1 MLSVP
6 LCISETLLDAT
17 HSTLSIFVL
26 LKVMSSYNSNDF
38 AFDCDLLP
46 QFSDS
51 GMSDSIP
58 DEDRALLESSDE
70 STGGSLSSTSFPPS
84 SITSVPDSLD
94 SATSGGSLSSS
105 SSLPSSITSVPDS
118 LDSATSGG
126 SLSSSSSPPL
136 RLPACQIRWIP
147 LRQGDRCPQRRRLP
161 PCQIRWTPAMMR
173 SWRKTTRGSVRQP
186 FDSRCPVSQS
196 FALLRM
202 TLPSSR
208 WRSRHRVS
216 PLLTLLPLRALLRAL
231 HSDDAYDS
239 IINMQLQCMRGTP
252 TWCRCAPGGPAV
264 RNSLHPQAG
273 DEDSRYSNRK
283 GHLHPGQGRI
293 RRGRASRAP
302 THQPRGVRGA

>member
-1 MLSVP
+1 M
-6 LCISETLLDAT
+6 TLLSTAT
-17 HSTLSIFVL
+17 
-26 LKVMSSYNSNDF
+26 
-38 AFDCDLLP
+38 CC
-46 QFSDS
+46 
-51 GMSDSIP
+51 
-58 DEDRALLESSDE
+58 
-70 STGGSLSSTSFPPS
+70 LSSPIRECPTAFLMKTGRCWSLQTSPRGDRCPQRRFPPLRLPACQ
-84 SITSVPDSLD
+84 IRWIPLRRGVRCRHLR
-94 SATSGGSLSSS
+94 LS
-105 SSLPSSITSVPDS
+105 
-118 LDSATSGG
+118 
-126 SLSSSSSPPL
+126 PL

>member
-1 MLSVP
+1 M
-6 LCISETLLDAT
+6 TLLSTAT
-17 HSTLSIFVL
+17 
-26 LKVMSSYNSNDF
+26 
-38 AFDCDLLP
+38 CC
-46 QFSDS
+46 
-51 GMSDSIP
+51 
-58 DEDRALLESSDE
+58 R
-70 STGGSLSSTSFPPS
+70 
-84 SITSVPDSLD
+84 
-94 SATSGGSLSSS
+94 
-105 SSLPSSITSVPDS
+105 SSLIRECPTAFLIKTVHSWSLQTSPRGVRCRH
-118 LDSATSGG
+118 LR
-126 SLSSSSSPPL
+126 LPPL

-147 LRQGDRCPQRRRLP
+147 LRRGVRCRHLRLSPLRLP

-186 FDSRCPVSQS
+186 FDSRCPISQS

-202 TLPSSR
+202 TLLSSR

-252 TWCRCAPGGPAV
+252 TWCRCAPGGPTV

-283 GHLHPGQGRI
+283 GHLHPGQGRL
-293 RRGRASRAP
+293 RRGRASRVP

>member
-1 MLSVP
+1 M
-6 LCISETLLDAT
+6 TLLSTAT
-17 HSTLSIFVL
+17 
-26 LKVMSSYNSNDF
+26 
-38 AFDCDLLP
+38 CC
-46 QFSDS
+46 
-51 GMSDSIP
+51 
-58 DEDRALLESSDE
+58 
-70 STGGSLSSTSFPPS
+70 LSSPIRECPTAFLMKTGRCWSLQTSPRGDRCPQRRF
-84 SITSVPDSLD
+84 
-94 SATSGGSLSSS
+94 
-105 SSLPSSITSVPDS
+105 
-118 LDSATSGG
+118 
-126 SLSSSSSPPL
+126 PPL

-147 LRQGDRCPQRRRLP
+147 LRRGDRCPQRRRLP